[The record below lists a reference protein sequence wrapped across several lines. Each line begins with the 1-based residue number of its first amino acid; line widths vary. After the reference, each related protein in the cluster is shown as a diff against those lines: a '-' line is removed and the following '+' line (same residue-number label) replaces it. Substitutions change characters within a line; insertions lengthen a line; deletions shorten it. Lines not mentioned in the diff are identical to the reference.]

1 MSANALSAQGA
12 TLTIGTTG
20 TAKNITAITKANP
33 AVVTSTAHG
42 LTDGTVVTIAAVTGM
57 TEINGK
63 VAVTRSTGANT
74 FELVGVDSTAFTTYT
89 SGGTATPTAAKV
101 GLWKTWSGLDGQAS
115 DIDVTDLDSL
125 AKEYRAG
132 LIDYGSFS
140 GTCQFSLTDAGQM
153 ALRSSQAAAGPSSAF
168 VITHKSGAILARF
181 NGYCKQFS
189 QSGGVDQVV
198 DSNFS
203 VKISGA
209 VTYA

>member
-1 MSANALSAQGA
+1 MSIRLIHDLCRQ
-12 TLTIGTTG
+12 
-20 TAKNITAITKANP
+20 
-33 AVVTSTAHG
+33 
-42 LTDGTVVTIAAVTGM
+42 AAPQPYRREGRPL
-57 TEINGK
+57 EN
-63 VAVTRSTGANT
+63 
-74 FELVGVDSTAFTTYT
+74 LV
-89 SGGTATPTAAKV
+89 
-101 GLWKTWSGLDGQAS
+101 GLDGQAS

-181 NGYCKQFS
+181 NSYCKQFS

-209 VTYA
+209 VAYA

>member
-1 MSANALSAQGA
+1 MQQK
-12 TLTIGTTG
+12 TLPQSPRP
-20 TAKNITAITKANP
+20 NP

-74 FELVGVDSTAFTTYT
+74 FELVGVDSTSFTTYT
-89 SGGTATPTAAKV
+89 SGGTATLPPRRSASGKP
-101 GLWKTWSGLDGQAS
+101 GPGLDGQAG

-209 VTYA
+209 VAYA